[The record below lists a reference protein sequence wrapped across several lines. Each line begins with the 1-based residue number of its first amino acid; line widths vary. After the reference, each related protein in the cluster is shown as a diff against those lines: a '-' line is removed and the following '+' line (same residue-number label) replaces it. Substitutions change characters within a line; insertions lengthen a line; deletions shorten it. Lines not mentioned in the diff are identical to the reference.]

1 MFPKSHPFKLG
12 SFFRMSLIL
21 GTVGFLFAGCARV
34 HQRERDFLA
43 DPIMQRVPDAMESNL
58 ESHNLPRREGSAGG
72 NSGSG
77 GGCGC

>member
-1 MFPKSHPFKLG
+1 MLLKTNPL
-12 SFFRMSLIL
+12 FFGKALRLSLIL
-21 GTVGFLFAGCARV
+21 VTVGFLFTGCAVV

-43 DPIMQRVPDAMESNL
+43 DPIMQRVPDAMENNL

>member
-1 MFPKSHPFKLG
+1 
-12 SFFRMSLIL
+12 MSLNLHVQKSWPVLRWSLAFVVIAA
-21 GTVGFLFAGCARV
+21 LFAGCARV

-43 DPIMQRVPDAMESNL
+43 DPIMQRIPDAMENNL

-72 NSGSG
+72 NSGTG